1 MSCIFHKVGSVGCLD
16 LLQTWTHISNENF
29 PRCCIIYGSCS
40 QSVISVPSAALSMA
54 WLIFDSQ
61 DLPQSWTNEK
71 FHIHHSKDSLIN
83 WRRTRRVGSSVDI
96 TNQRLNN
103 KQTNMKFKLDKQ
115 DHRFPWLTSFDEVSR
130 ISLTSSHSANHSV
143 FPNCSIDLYLWRKR
157 FNFPSIQ
164 SHQTQN

>member
-1 MSCIFHKVGSVGCLD
+1 MSCIFHKVGNVGCLD
-16 LLQTWTHISNENF
+16 LLQTCTHISNENF

-40 QSVISVPSAALSMA
+40 QSVILVPSAALSMA

-71 FHIHHSKDSLIN
+71 FHIHYSKDSLIN

-115 DHRFPWLTSFDEVSR
+115 DHRFPWLTSFDERFPELVNLFNTTNLSD
-130 ISLTSSHSANHSV
+130 
-143 FPNCSIDLYLWRKR
+143 FPNC
-157 FNFPSIQ
+157 
-164 SHQTQN
+164 